1 MNLFRL
7 NGQYSAQPVFQN
19 VELMSCYFY
28 CCNEKFKVLSNFG
41 INLISMEAVSVVWK
55 YTTQKVMVSFHCS
68 EVWF

>member
-41 INLISMEAVSVVWK
+41 INLISMEAVSVV
-55 YTTQKVMVSFHCS
+55 
-68 EVWF
+68 